1 MKRPTREELQKK
13 GHEDYA
19 LREQLAETAED
30 QKRQT
35 IARIDEKSKKI
46 LAEIKELQTERA
58 HVVVQPGKR
67 APFLE
72 FVLEEFRRKRESS
85 LAAPLQAHL
94 KGCHESGMVPFDPDR
109 IRYNFPSSGLDLFWF
124 VITEEDIKQAVA
136 GLVDGITDEER
147 EKKVKEIDTKIAQLS
162 KKLKDLA

>member
-19 LREQLAETAED
+19 TREALAETAEEK
-30 QKRQT
+30 KRQAVAK
-35 IARIDEKSKKI
+35 IEEESKKI
-46 LAEIKELQTERA
+46 LGEIKDLQNERA
-58 HVVVQPGKR
+58 LAMVLPGKT

-94 KGCHESGMVPFDPDR
+94 KGCHESGQTPFDPQR
-109 IRYNFPSSGLDLFWF
+109 IRYSFPASGLDLFWF
-124 VITEEDIKQAVA
+124 TITEEDIKKAVA
-136 GLVDGITDEER
+136 GLEDGITDEER
-147 EKKVKEIDTKIAQLS
+147 EGKIKELDTKIAQLS
-162 KKLKDLA
+162 KRLKSLA